1 MPFRTIAAFSWPAA
15 AVLAAVLSAAQPAA
29 AEGVTTSCVYG
40 FDYEFCREQ
49 KGATGYGIPL
59 IIQVPAPAADRAG
72 ESAQR
77 ERKWLAR
84 CRPAIRHDE
93 YGVGRYVYAARGCE
107 FGRSED

>member
-1 MPFRTIAAFSWPAA
+1 MPFRTITTFSWAAA
-15 AVLAAVLSAAQPAA
+15 AVLAAVLSAAGPAA
-29 AEGVTTSCVYG
+29 AEVSSACVYG
-40 FDYEFCREQ
+40 FDYKFCSKQRGEAVS
-49 KGATGYGIPL
+49 GLPR
-59 IIQVPAPAADRAG
+59 IIQVPAPAADRSG

-107 FGRSED
+107 FGRTED